1 MAAFDA
7 ATLDALRHLDE
18 VALRTRRH
26 ADRAVVIWSVVA
38 DGALFVRS
46 ARGAKGRWYRDVTAE
61 PQAALEFSGRRL
73 AVKAVPIADPEAIA
87 RVSGEYLRK
96 YRNSP
101 YARSVV
107 APAVLSTTLR
117 LEPI

>member
-7 ATLDALRHLDE
+7 ATLDALRDLDE
-18 VALRTRRH
+18 VALRTRQH
-26 ADRAVVIWSVVA
+26 ADKAVVIWSVVT

-61 PQAALEFSGRRL
+61 PQATLEFSGRRV
-73 AVKAVPIADPEAIA
+73 AVQAVPVGDAEAIA

-96 YRNSP
+96 YRSSP

-107 APAVLSTTLR
+107 APAILSTTLR
-117 LEPI
+117 LEPV